1 MKLFLYFSLLFFSFT
16 SIANDRPLSVSVIT
30 GSYTVPA
37 GRWAKVLVNLE
48 GSASFTIGGVT
59 ALRGTQNS
67 VVGSVSSS
75 CNTTCSGASGWPT
88 PGSAATDQKTT
99 VGQFEAPSGVVLNG
113 SGTWRA
119 VVTLYER

>member
-1 MKLFLYFSLLFFSFT
+1 MKMLFVIFNLFFSI
-16 SIANDRPLSVSVIT
+16 SIFANDRPVSVSVIS

-37 GRWAKVLVNLE
+37 RRWAKVVVNLE

-67 VVGSVSSS
+67 VIASVSSS

-88 PGSAATDQKTT
+88 TGSSATDQKTT
-99 VGQFEAPSGVVLNG
+99 IGQFEAPAGAVLNG

-119 VVTLYER
+119 IVTLYER